1 MYHQQNQVVPTL
13 QKPYAL
19 IRECAARRSISD
31 QSELLERLFCTSQ
44 NKFSMTSKPVP
55 APKRFGQLR
64 TSVVDGVLNLGRI
77 TLPSNTSKKARERK
91 GRRIDGWKFKGLNT

>member
-1 MYHQQNQVVPTL
+1 MYHQRNQVVPTL

-64 TSVVDGVLNLGRI
+64 TSVVDGVLNLRRMNPKSGEGR
-77 TLPSNTSKKARERK
+77 T
-91 GRRIDGWKFKGLNT
+91 